1 MKNRKTNVLLKV
13 ILVCVSLVLAFGAG
27 IYVTSLLE
35 PKADTVQNK
44 TDNEKEMTDGGNES
58 VTSSGESSTDE
69 DDYELP
75 IVDADSSADTSR
87 FHPMMWKWI
96 FPDMNRS
103 KHRNLF
109 LRIRNIRLTLLKHG
123 KRRMTNCRKCRYILP
138 RKLLK
143 SPLRALYNQILWKRL
158 R

>member
-69 DDYELP
+69 DDYEIP
-75 IVDADSSADTSR
+75 ILDAGSSADTPDDFTVSSDDVEVDISGYEPVETPEPVSSDTE
-87 FHPMMWKWI
+87 HPSDSSETWEEE
-96 FPDMNRS
+96 DDE
-103 KHRNLF
+103 
-109 LRIRNIRLTLLKHG
+109 
-123 KRRMTNCRKCRYILP
+123 LP
-138 RKLLK
+138 QV
-143 SPLRALYNQILWKRL
+143 PVYTAP
-158 R
+158 